1 MLRQTQK
8 KYRKSEIA
16 QYHQLYK
23 KTEDLLDVQV
33 ITGNLIKILAVLLSL
48 LDLMPSTSKRNKTK
62 QIKQKE
68 WEWGNLQ
75 QESFELLK
83 EKLSSSPIL
92 SYPNYSKPFEI
103 HTDASGQGLEQYRI
117 KNNQESKRLLRML
130 VEV

>member
-1 MLRQTQK
+1 
-8 KYRKSEIA
+8 
-16 QYHQLYK
+16 
-23 KTEDLLDVQV
+23 
-33 ITGNLIKILAVLLSL
+33 
-48 LDLMPSTSKRNKTK
+48 MPSTSKKKKTK

-103 HTDASGQGLEQYRI
+103 HTDASGQG
-117 KNNQESKRLLRML
+117 
-130 VEV
+130 